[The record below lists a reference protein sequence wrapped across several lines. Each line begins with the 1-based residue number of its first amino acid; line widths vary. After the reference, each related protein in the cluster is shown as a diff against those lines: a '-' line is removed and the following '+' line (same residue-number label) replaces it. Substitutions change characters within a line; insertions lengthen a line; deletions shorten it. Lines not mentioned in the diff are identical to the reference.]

1 MPQHFSGF
9 PEGKA
14 PTVRLPDQLFT
25 ELVPQMDDLHE
36 LQVTLLVLRRLAQL
50 RGAAAPWVTR
60 AELWSDPVV
69 QAALGPAGEPTLEEA
84 LARAVARGTLL
95 EASWERGDGVV
106 EQRYFANSPRGRAAV
121 DALRRGHSPAR
132 AAVPERPNIFTLY
145 EQNIGPLTPLL
156 SEDLKEAEQTYPPA
170 WVEEAFREA
179 VRLNKRNWK
188 YIRAILEHWR
198 TEGKDEIRRGDR
210 ETDRRRYIE
219 GEYADLIQH

>member
-1 MPQHFSGF
+1 MPQYFSGF

-14 PTVRLPDQLFT
+14 PIVRLPDQLFT
-25 ELVPQMDDLHE
+25 ELVPQIDDLHE

-50 RGAAAPWVTR
+50 RGAAAPWITR
-60 AELWSDPVV
+60 TELWSDPVV
-69 QAALGPAGEPTLEEA
+69 QAALGPEGEAALDEA

-106 EQRYFANSPRGRAAV
+106 EQRYLANSPRGRAAV
-121 DALRRGHSPAR
+121 DALRRGFSPAR

-156 SEDLKEAEQTYPPA
+156 GEELQEAEQTYPPA
-170 WVEEAFREA
+170 WVAEAFREA
-179 VRLNKRNWK
+179 VRLNKRSWK
-188 YIRAILEHWR
+188 YIRAILERWR

-210 ETDRRRYIE
+210 ETDRRSYAE